1 MRLTTGMM
9 RISLLIIYNI
19 FLISAAVL
27 LIPVIAAAMLI
38 QPKFRAGFFRKIG
51 FYKREKE
58 CTKSTVFHAVSVGET
73 NAIKELVKEYRKMH
87 PEEYIVLTTTTK
99 TGQEIAKKSM
109 SEIVNKITYFPFDF
123 FFSVLSFLKTYN
135 PEKIIIAETEIWPCF
150 VIIAKLMNIKVYT
163 INGRISPHSFNGYK
177 KIKYLLSPIFKCYEQ
192 IFMQSRADS
201 DRMKEIGAEI
211 DKVSV
216 MGNLKFD
223 ISQNLSKEEVIAFK
237 NELKLTNFRLF
248 IAGSTHKGEDE
259 IIIDSFKKLKDCQK
273 DAKLLLVPRHPQRYD
288 EVCELL
294 NKSGFKWGKRSLKDD
309 YSENEVILLDTMGE
323 LSKLYSVCYLA
334 FIGGSFVQTGGH
346 NPLEANIWNKPV
358 LSGPVIFNFKDVYKI
373 VCEKNC
379 AVIVNN
385 GQELTDELISFYS
398 DNDKYKKYCDNAKLV
413 FSENA
418 GAVKY
423 VLERI

>member
-1 MRLTTGMM
+1 MM
-9 RISLLIIYNI
+9 RISLLIVYNI
-19 FLISAAVL
+19 FLISAAL
-27 LIPVIAAAMLI
+27 LLVPVIAIAMLI
-38 QPKFRAGFFRKIG
+38 QPKFRAGFFKKIG
-51 FYKREKE
+51 FYKSAKE
-58 CTKSTVFHAVSVGET
+58 CNKSTVFHAVSVGET
-73 NAIKELVKEYRKMH
+73 NAIKELIKEYRKIH
-87 PEEYIVLTTTTK
+87 PDEYIVLTTTTK
-99 TGQEIAKKSM
+99 TGQEIAKKSLN
-109 SEIVNKITYFPFDF
+109 EVVNKITYFPFDF
-123 FFSVLSFLKTYN
+123 FFSVTAFFHTYK

-177 KIKYLLSPIFKCYEQ
+177 KISFLLAPIFKCYEQ
-192 IFMQSRADS
+192 IFMQSQADS
-201 DRMKEIGAEI
+201 DRMKEIGAES

-223 ISQNLSKEEVIAFK
+223 ISKNLSKEEITAFQ
-237 NELKLTNFRLF
+237 NELKLSDFRLF

-259 IIIDSFKKLKDCQK
+259 IVIDSFKKLKKCQN

-294 NKSGFKWGKRSLKDD
+294 NKSGLKWGKRSLKDD
-309 YSENEVILLDTMGE
+309 FSANEVILLDTMGE

-358 LSGPVIFNFKDVYKI
+358 LSGSVIFNFKDVYKT

-385 GQELTDELISFYS
+385 GEELTDELISFYS
-398 DNDKYKKYCDNAKLV
+398 DNDKYKKYCDNAKSV
-413 FSENA
+413 FEENS
-418 GAVKY
+418 GAVQY